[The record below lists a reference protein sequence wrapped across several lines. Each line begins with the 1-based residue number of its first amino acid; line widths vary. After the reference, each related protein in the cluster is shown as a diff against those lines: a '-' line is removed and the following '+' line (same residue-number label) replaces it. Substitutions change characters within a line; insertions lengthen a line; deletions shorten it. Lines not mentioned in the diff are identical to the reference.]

1 MLMMRCMELRSEG
14 DTSRMRRSCARRY
27 GFLFTAQRFRSAD
40 VLSVALLSSQQYSP
54 RIHHLYHT
62 IYPISTIS
70 SCPLSLHIPLPPPP
84 PLLLPHIHVSP
95 PSTCLP
101 YHAAFPPQP
110 ALSKRLPRYNV
121 HASPTYVA

>member
-84 PLLLPHIHVSP
+84 PYSSPTSTSPHHLPAYPIMP
-95 PSTCLP
+95 PSHPNQRYQNAYLGTT
-101 YHAAFPPQP
+101 
-110 ALSKRLPRYNV
+110 SMLPRR
-121 HASPTYVA
+121 T